1 MEISTLLSFIAVSM
15 LLTISPGPDILYV
28 ITQSITSG
36 KRAGIATAMGLCTG
50 LIVHTT
56 AAAFGVSEILRQ
68 SAIAFSIL
76 KYAGAAYLFY
86 LAWQA
91 FREGGAPDKEA
102 GLVRKNGKSLYLQ
115 GIYMNILNP
124 KVALFFLAF
133 LPQFVNIHSGNI
145 PAQMVILGSLFILQ
159 AIVIFT
165 LVATFA
171 GIFGD
176 KLAANPKLTKRINY
190 LKGSVFILIGAKLAF
205 GEIK

>member
-1 MEISTLLSFIAVSM
+1 MGISGLISFVAVSM

-28 ITQSITSG
+28 ITQSTTSG

-50 LIVHTT
+50 LLVHTA

-68 SAIAFSIL
+68 SAVAFSIL

-86 LAWQA
+86 LAWKALAENRDSQID
-91 FREGGAPDKEA
+91 PPPVK
-102 GLVRKNGKSLYLQ
+102 KSKKSLYRQ
-115 GIYMNILNP
+115 GILMNILNA
-124 KVALFFLAF
+124 KVALSFLAF
-133 LPQFVNIHSGNI
+133 LPQFVNTNSGSI
-145 PAQMVILGSLFILQ
+145 SAQMVILGLLFIIQ

-165 LVATFA
+165 LVAVFA

-176 KLAANPKLTKRINY
+176 KLAKNQKLAKRINY
-190 LKGSVFILIGAKLAF
+190 IKGSVFILIGVKLAL

>member
-1 MEISTLLSFIAVSM
+1 MGISGLLSFIAVSM

-36 KRAGIATAMGLCTG
+36 KRAGIATALGLCTG
-50 LIVHTT
+50 LMVHTT

-76 KYAGAAYLFY
+76 KFAGAAYLFY

-91 FREGGAPDKEA
+91 FREGGAPYKETA
-102 GLVRKNGKSLYLQ
+102 FVKKDGKSLYLQ

-133 LPQFVNIHSGNI
+133 LPQFVNIHARSI
-145 PAQMVILGSLFILQ
+145 PAQMVLLGSLFILQ

-176 KLAANPKLTKRINY
+176 KLATNPKLTKHINY
-190 LKGSVFILIGAKLAF
+190 LKGSVFILIGAKLAL

>member
-1 MEISTLLSFIAVSM
+1 MEISGLLSFIAVSM

-28 ITQSITSG
+28 ATQSITSG

-91 FREGGAPDKEA
+91 FKEGGFPYKEKD
-102 GLVRKNGKSLYLQ
+102 LVKKNGKSLYLQ

-133 LPQFVNIHSGNI
+133 LPQFVNIHTGNI
-145 PAQMVILGSLFILQ
+145 PAQMVLLGSLFILQ

-165 LVATFA
+165 LVAVFA

-176 KLAANPKLTKRINY
+176 KLAKNQKLAKRINY
-190 LKGSVFILIGAKLAF
+190 IKGSVFILIGAKLAL

>member
-1 MEISTLLSFIAVSM
+1 MEISGLLSFIAVSM

-50 LIVHTT
+50 LMVHTA

-68 SAIAFSIL
+68 SAGAFSIL

-86 LAWQA
+86 LAWKA
-91 FREGGAPDKEA
+91 FAENRDNQINTHPVK
-102 GLVRKNGKSLYLQ
+102 KSGKSLYRQ
-115 GIYMNILNP
+115 GILMNILNP

-133 LPQFVNIHSGNI
+133 LPQFVNTHSGSI
-145 PAQMVILGSLFILQ
+145 PAQMVILGLLFIIQ

-165 LVATFA
+165 LVAVFA

-176 KLAANPKLTKRINY
+176 KLARNQKLAKQINY
-190 LKGSVFILIGAKLAF
+190 IKGSVFILIGAKLAF